1 MVEGRTKSGRSYH
14 GLLAIALLVLLPGC
28 GDDETGAE
36 NGTPADGESTMT
48 STTTDGSGGS
58 ASTSPDDSPLDTTD
72 GETTQGDTSGDDPID
87 EEPTPEVFTF
97 CDDAPS
103 GDVLEADS
111 DDYRSRLDEM
121 RPGDTLRLAPG
132 TYTQGLPIHF
142 KNGSPGACYVIEG
155 PAEGER
161 AVFLGSSTRNTVS
174 LRDSSYVVV
183 RNLELDGNGEIGDA
197 VKAEGHAEYAHHIV
211 LEGLFIHDHD
221 AGQGVVGI
229 SNKCPAWHW
238 VIRENWIESTGTG
251 LYLGNSN
258 GADPFVGGLIEGN
271 VVLDTLGY
279 NMQIKH
285 QIGRPDLEGLPEQ
298 ATTIIRH
305 NVFSKQ
311 QHANGG
317 GQARPNLLLGHFPT
331 EGPGVDDQYL
341 VYGNF
346 FHDNPVE
353 ALVQAEGNVALYNNV
368 LVNPSGPAIH
378 IQPHND
384 VPRRIHV
391 LFNTVV
397 ASGRGIRVT
406 GGDPGHLQLVA
417 GNAVFA
423 DPTISAD
430 MQEGNIVGSLD
441 EAEMALVAPSA
452 EAGAG
457 LDVHP
462 LEGSLQTSIDTSG
475 FDTLLWWDR
484 DFDRRPRDGDVA
496 GAYAGTD
503 DGTGWS
509 LDRAHKP

>member
-1 MVEGRTKSGRSYH
+1 MVERREIARRRR
-14 GLLAIALLVLLPGC
+14 GLLTMALLVAPAC
-28 GDDETGAE
+28 GDDGEE
-36 NGTPADGESTMT
+36 NTTRADTESTSAATEDPADST
-48 STTTDGSGGS
+48 STSTD
-58 ASTSPDDSPLDTTD
+58 PDDPSLETTH
-72 GETTQGDTSGDDPID
+72 GETTGGETSGDDPVD
-87 EEPTPEVFTF
+87 EEPTPEVFNF
-97 CDDAPS
+97 CDEAPT
-103 GDVLEADS
+103 GDVLEANP
-111 DDYRSRLDEM
+111 DDYRSRLDELQ
-121 RPGDTLRLAPG
+121 PGDTLRLAPG
-132 TYTQGLPIHF
+132 AYTQGLPIHDM
-142 KNGSPGACYVIEG
+142 NGSPGACYVIEG

-161 AVFLGSSTRNTVS
+161 AVFLGSSIRNTVS

-211 LEGLFIHDHD
+211 LERLLIHHHD

-238 VIRENWIESTGTG
+238 VIRDNWIESTGTG

-285 QIGRPDLEGLPEQ
+285 QIGRPDLDGIPEQ

-305 NVFSKQ
+305 NVFSKA
-311 QHANGG
+311 HNASGG
-317 GQARPNLLLGHFPT
+317 GNARPNLLLGHFPT

-346 FHDNPVE
+346 LHDNPVE
-353 ALVQAEGNVALYNNV
+353 ALVQVEGNVALYNNV
-368 LVNPSGPAIH
+368 LVNHSGPAIH

-391 LFNTVV
+391 LFNTVI

-406 GGDPGHLQLVA
+406 GGDPEHVQLVA

-423 DPTISAD
+423 DPAISAD
-430 MQEGNIVGSLD
+430 TQEGNVTGSLED
-441 EAEMALVAPSA
+441 AEVELVAPSA
-452 EAGAG
+452 EPGAG
-457 LDVHP
+457 LDVRP

-475 FDTLLWWDR
+475 LDSLLWWDR

-496 GAYAGTD
+496 GAYTGTD